1 MSYVLGIDL
10 GTGSAKAVLLDDGG
24 QLVARGTFE
33 YPLHKPRPGWVEQDG
48 EDWWQG
54 LCVSARQALEGIDPT
69 QVAGVGLSG
78 QLNGA
83 VFVDGDG
90 RPLRR
95 VPIWLD
101 HRSQAECD
109 WAQERAGDLLRE
121 RAMAQVRPVHT
132 LAKVLWLKANEP
144 ATYER
149 TRWALLPKDW
159 LRFRLTGGVMA
170 EVSDASVTA
179 AFDLHERTWSGEIL
193 EAVEIDARLFPAL
206 VDSPEVVGEITP
218 AAAAE
223 TGLAAGTPVVAGGG
237 DMPCMILGS
246 GVIEPGI
253 VGIGIGTAAHATAFA
268 EALDPRAFDKLSPMC
283 HPIPGKYAWLGC
295 SFTGGASLKW
305 FKEELGGGSYQELTA
320 EAAEVPAGAEGLFF
334 MPWLEGCSTPHADAN
349 ARGGFVGLS
358 LRHTRGHMVR
368 AVMEGVVYDLRHIL
382 DCFAEI
388 DLPVGELRIGEGGS
402 HSELWRQIQADILG
416 RDVVR
421 IATDDLSAVGAALL
435 AGLGSGLYPD
445 FSTACRAV
453 ELAETVHCDPER
465 AELYRQA
472 FERYGALY
480 PALQGWYAGQQG

>member
-1 MSYVLGIDL
+1 MACVLGIDL

-24 QLVARGTFE
+24 QVVGRGTSE
-33 YPLHKPRPGWVEQDG
+33 YPLHKPHPGWVEQDG
-48 EDWWQG
+48 EDWWNG
-54 LCVSARQALEGIDPT
+54 LCVAARQALEGIDPA

-101 HRSQAECD
+101 HRAQAECD

-121 RAMAQVRPVHT
+121 RAMAEVRPVHA
-132 LAKVLWLKANEP
+132 LAKVLWLKANDP
-144 ATYER
+144 AVYER
-149 TRWALLPKDW
+149 TRWVLLPKDW
-159 LRFRLTGGVMA
+159 LRFRLTGGVAA

-179 AFDLHERTWSGEIL
+179 AFDLYERTWSGEIL
-193 EAVEIDARLFPAL
+193 EALEIDAGLFPPM
-206 VDSPEVVGEITP
+206 VDSPDVVGEVTD

-253 VGIGIGTAAHATAFA
+253 VCLGIGTAAHATASA
-268 EALDPRAFDKLSPMC
+268 ERLDPRAFGKLSPMC

-305 FKEELGGGSYQELTA
+305 FRDEFGGSYEELTG
-320 EAAEVPAGAEGLFF
+320 AAAAVEAGAEGLFF
-334 MPWLEGCSTPHADAN
+334 MPWLEGRSTPRVDAN
-349 ARGGFVGLS
+349 VRGGFIGLS
-358 LRHTRGHMVR
+358 LRHTRAHMVR
-368 AVMEGVVYDLRHIL
+368 AVMEGVVYDLRHLL
-382 DCFAEI
+382 DCFAGI
-388 DLPVGELRIGEGGS
+388 DLPVRQLRIGEGGS
-402 HSELWRQIQADILG
+402 HSELWRQIQADVLG

-421 IATDDLSAVGAALL
+421 LAIDDPSAVGAALL
-435 AGLGSGLYPD
+435 AGVGTGVYDD
-445 FSTACRAV
+445 FASACRQVV
-453 ELAETVHCDPER
+453 ELADTVRCNRER
-465 AELYRQA
+465 AVFYDRA
-472 FERYGALY
+472 FGRYAALY
-480 PALQGWYAGQQG
+480 PALQGWYANQ